1 MISRAKLG
9 VEHDGGESWIVEL
22 VLPGVFT
29 LILMICLAHLAYSA
43 FQAQM
48 HQVRTVDYA
57 ISAFAN

>member
-1 MISRAKLG
+1 MG
-9 VEHDGGESWIVEL
+9 VEQNVGESWIVEV

-29 LILMICLAHLAYSA
+29 LVLIICLAHLAYSA
-43 FQAQM
+43 FQAQE